1 MLKAVSNINHIIE
14 RELIKSGLDV
24 TQQLEV
30 DDFLITLDGTPN
42 KSRLGANALVAV
54 SMAVAVAGAA
64 ESGVPLYQHLA
75 SLAGVKA
82 PFILPCPAFNVIN
95 GGRHA
100 GNRLAVQE
108 FMILP
113 VGATSF
119 AQAMQ
124 WATETY
130 HHLKVVIAKK
140 YGPLGED
147 QCFCMAQAG

>member
-24 TQQLEV
+24 TQQLEI
-30 DDFLITLDGTPN
+30 DDFLIALDGTPN

-64 ESGVPLYQHLA
+64 ESGVPLYQHIA
-75 SLAGVKA
+75 SLAGVET
-82 PFILPCPAFNVIN
+82 PFVLPCPAFNVIN

-100 GNRLAVQE
+100 GNRLGMQE
-108 FMILP
+108 FMIMP
-113 VGATSF
+113 VGAASF

-130 HHLKVVIAKK
+130 HHLKMVISKK

-147 QCFCMAQAG
+147 LHVCSGD

>member
-24 TQQLEV
+24 TQQLEI
-30 DDFLITLDGTPN
+30 DDFLIALDGTPN

-64 ESGVPLYQHLA
+64 ESGVPLYQHIA
-75 SLAGVKA
+75 SLVGVET
-82 PFILPCPAFNVIN
+82 PFVLPCPAFNVIN

-100 GNRLAVQE
+100 GNRLAMQE
-108 FMILP
+108 FMIMP
-113 VGATSF
+113 VGAASF

-130 HHLKVVIAKK
+130 HYLKMVISKK

-147 QCFCMAQAG
+147 LHVCSGG